1 MFLWDNDFQSI
12 FWVAVIPGT
21 LAIALLYFGLDEPKT
36 PITNKRTNPLTR
48 ENLKN
53 SVALTGGSL
62 DWAASLPS
70 PVLVKPFWYYAHS
83 RWRFH
88 CSPFRW

>member
-12 FWVAVIPGT
+12 FWVAVIRST

-48 ENLKN
+48 ENLKKLSSAYWWVVGLG
-53 SVALTGGSL
+53 SVFTLAR
-62 DWAASLPS
+62 
-70 PVLVKPFWYYAHS
+70 LVKPFWYYAHS